1 MRQINTSSQ
10 KNETVSGI
18 FISLDLKKKQKDSFK
33 DGSFRNRMRP
43 RKLIFDNFCRFG
55 ERRHRRCPEILA
67 SYFSTNQH
75 TSILLAIS
83 RTAIKYGYLLVRK
96 HHLGLSSTFRILIF
110 LILLQ
115 LNFIIFAI
123 SSAVFCSHTFTLDV
137 FPY

>member
-33 DGSFRNRMRP
+33 DGSFRNGMRP
-43 RKLIFDNFCRFG
+43 RKFIFDIFCRLG
-55 ERRHRRCPEILA
+55 ERRRRRCPEILA

-83 RTAIKYGYLLVRK
+83 KNAIKYG
-96 HHLGLSSTFRILIF
+96 
-110 LILLQ
+110 
-115 LNFIIFAI
+115 
-123 SSAVFCSHTFTLDV
+123 
-137 FPY
+137 